1 MMLSQNISGTL
12 YDAEAPISGA
22 KIMNITSK
30 SITSTDGSG
39 NFKIYGKLKD
49 TLIFTS
55 LFHHTK
61 KLVVTASHFKDMQVF
76 ELKKVMNEL
85 DEVAIN
91 GAVTPKE
98 MNEERET
105 KRVNKQFKT
114 DVEKNPHLY
123 RRPNTNSGP
132 IDFIEIGRRVAKLF
146 KRKTPKETEPIE
158 TSITSDDFE
167 TLFKSDHFFNDKF
180 LVLDLNITKDYKHLF
195 FGFCETKEISS
206 FMLRPDNKIYLIDKF
221 LEYSE
226 EFRRILKES
235 QQR

>member
-1 MMLSQNISGTL
+1 MLSQNISGTL
-12 YDAEAPISGA
+12 YDAEGPISGA
-22 KIMNITSK
+22 RIMNITSK

-39 NFKIYGKLKD
+39 NFKFYGKLKD
-49 TLIFTS
+49 TVIFSS

-61 KLVVTASHFKDMQVF
+61 QQVITASHFEGVQVF
-76 ELKKVMNEL
+76 ELKKIVNEL

-91 GAVTPKE
+91 GPVTPKE
-98 MNEERET
+98 INAEKET

-114 DVEKNPHLY
+114 DVERNPHLY

-132 IDFIEIGRRVAKLF
+132 IDFIEIGRRVAKLL
-146 KRKTPKETEPIE
+146 KRKTSKETEPVE

-167 TLFKSDHFFNDKF
+167 TLFKSDQFFNDKF

-195 FGFCETKEISS
+195 FGFCETKEMPSS
-206 FMLRPDNKIYLIDKF
+206 LLRPDNKIYLIDKF

-226 EFRRILKES
+226 EFRGILKES